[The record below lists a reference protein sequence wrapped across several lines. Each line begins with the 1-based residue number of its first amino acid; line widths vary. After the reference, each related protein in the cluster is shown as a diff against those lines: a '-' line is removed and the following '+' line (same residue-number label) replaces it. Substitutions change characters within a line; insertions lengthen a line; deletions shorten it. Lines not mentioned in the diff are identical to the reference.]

1 MLKVG
6 FLATLEAK
14 AGKENEVA
22 AFLKSAQALAAA
34 ERGTVV
40 WYAFQIGPRT
50 FGIFDAFEDEAGRT
64 AHIEGP
70 IAKALMGKAD
80 ELLAAPPEIRKID
93 LLAVK

>member
-14 AGKENEVA
+14 PGKEGELS

-34 ERGTVV
+34 ESGTVV
-40 WYAFQIGPRT
+40 WYAFQSGPRT
-50 FGIFDAFEDEAGRT
+50 FGIFDAFVDEAGRT
-64 AHIEGP
+64 AHIEGA

-80 ELLAAPPEIRKID
+80 ELLASPPSIVKVD
-93 LLAVK
+93 VLASK